1 MIVTDKN
8 YSLEKFVVHILDLII
23 ERACKKR
30 KLDAL
35 LLIDG
40 DEGFGKTGLSI
51 LIAYYIS
58 FMSGREFSLDNIYFE
73 PEKFLHKVN
82 NSKKQILI
90 WDESALGG
98 LASGWQNKIQQMMI
112 QTLMT
117 CRFRQHII
125 IFNCPKF
132 YRLNQY
138 FVTDR
143 SVGLFHVYSRDG
155 IKAGRLTF
163 YKKDWLE
170 GMLQLW
176 SKKRLKPYKK
186 YAHKMFRGS
195 FVDAFNLDI
204 INEDDYDDKK
214 TKATSELLEK
224 FKVGKDSKTEQR
236 MEKFRY
242 IYATMEGMT
251 DKEKADRLGISTRTI
266 SRWKELNEKN
276 PLLATVKETADK

>member
-1 MIVTDKN
+1 MVIVTDKQ
-8 YSLEKFVVHILDLII
+8 YSLERFVVHILDLII
-23 ERACKKR
+23 ERSCKKR

-51 LIAYYIS
+51 LIAYY
-58 FMSGREFSLDNIYFE
+58 MAQQSGREFSIDNIYFD
-73 PEKFLHKVN
+73 PESFLDKVN
-82 NSKKQILI
+82 STKKQILI

-143 SVGLFHVYSRDG
+143 AVGLFHVYSRDG
-155 IKAGRLTF
+155 IRAGRLTF
-163 YKKDWLE
+163 HKKAWLE
-170 GMLQLW
+170 GMLLMW
-176 SKKRLKPYKK
+176 NKKRMKPYKK
-186 YAHKMFRGS
+186 YTNKVFRGS
-195 FVDAFNLDI
+195 FVDAFNTSI
-204 INEDDYDDKK
+204 IDEDEYDKRK
-214 TKATSELLEK
+214 TYATQKLIAKFKTGKESKRAQELEK
-224 FKVGKDSKTEQR
+224 LKHVL
-236 MEKFRY
+236 
-242 IYATMEGMT
+242 ATKGGLTQEELAEEMGVT
-251 DKEKADRLGISTRTI
+251 KRTI
-266 SRWKELNEKN
+266 RNWKKLKDNK
-276 PLLATVKETADK
+276 PIGATV